1 MDIYII
7 MMMIELDHEFEP
19 MNYKDIEKEFDLKG
33 LELVGIKYVNDEPY
47 YLVRFRK
54 IK

>member
-7 MMMIELDHEFEP
+7 MMMIEADLMD
-19 MNYKDIEKEFDLKG
+19 YKELEKEFDLKG
-33 LELVGIKYVNDEPY
+33 LELVGIKYINLEPI
-47 YLVRFRK
+47 YLIRK

>member
-1 MDIYII
+1 
-7 MMMIELDHEFEP
+7 MMIEPEPLDKVFDPLYYKSLKKEFE
-19 MNYKDIEKEFDLKG
+19 NKG
-33 LELVGIKYVNDEPY
+33 LELVGTKYVNDEPY